1 MTKKIEPFVKKVV
14 ITVDHDAPVYE
25 AVKKM
30 VDYDIGSV
38 VIVDRTQGGKAV
50 GIITKTSIFKA
61 LLRDS
66 PPDGSRLVIEGKTC
80 QDIMSSPLITVRS
93 DTSYTEAMEKIRKH
107 SIDHLVVVDDE
118 GKPCGFLSVRDLF
131 MMLNLEGFT

>member
-38 VIVDRTQGGKAV
+38 VVVDRTQEGKAI

-61 LLRDS
+61 LLRES
-66 PPDGSRLVIEGKTC
+66 PSDGSKLIIEGKTC
-80 QDIMSSPLITVRS
+80 QDVMSSPLITVKPE
-93 DTSYTEAMEKIRKH
+93 TSYTEAMEKIKKH
-107 SIDHLVVVDDE
+107 AIDHLVVVDDE
-118 GKPCGFLSVRDLF
+118 EKPCGFLSVRDLF